1 MEIPIIIL
9 NWNGWEDTLE
19 CLDALMKQT
28 YQQFKVYLVDNG
40 STDGSQKILK
50 EKYATHFQIELIL
63 NQENLGFTRGN
74 NEILT
79 TYILTNPVY
88 KYVVLLNN
96 DTVPLDDWLKNLVQS
111 ANDNQADLVS
121 SKMVD
126 YYEPIKMDN
135 AGHMM
140 LNTGEI
146 LPIGHGEPV
155 DNYLKGFENMGASAG
170 AALYATQML
179 RDIGVFDE
187 HFNTGY
193 EDAEL
198 GVRAAITGYKSW
210 YEPTAVVYH
219 KMGQSIKKIF
229 DYDYSLKIQK
239 HILYTYFKL
248 MPISVIILMAP
259 FWIFRFL
266 VLLVISLLFLRFKY
280 FKILFQSY
288 KETLFNDF
296 GVVKES
302 RHTFVSG
309 KRLIASSAILN
320 RQTFFLW
327 YDFKRFYKF
336 FFRRESSA
344 IDSYGKSQKTKQ
356 THVD

>member
-28 YQQFKVYLVDNG
+28 YQEFKVYLVDNG
-40 STDGSQKILK
+40 STDESQKILK
-50 EKYATHFQIELIL
+50 EKYATHPQIELIL

-74 NEILT
+74 NI
-79 TYILTNPVY
+79 ILTNYISINPIY
-88 KYVVLLNN
+88 EYVVLLNN
-96 DTVPLDDWLKNLVQS
+96 DTTPFDNWLKNLVQS
-111 ANDNQADLVS
+111 AKDNQVAMVC

-126 YYEPIKMDN
+126 YYERTKMDN

-155 DNYLKGFENMGASAG
+155 DNYTKGFENMGASAG
-170 AALYATQML
+170 AALYTTQML
-179 RDIGVFDE
+179 KDIGVFDE

-198 GVRAAITGYKSW
+198 GVRAVIAGYKSW

-239 HILYTYFKL
+239 HIIYTYFKL
-248 MPISVIILMAP
+248 MPISVIILMSP

-266 VLLVISLLFLRFKY
+266 ILLVISLLFLRLKY
-280 FKILFQSY
+280 FKILFRSC

-296 GVVKES
+296 GIIKKA
-302 RHTFVSG
+302 RNTFFYE
-309 KRLIASSAILN
+309 KKMITPSAILKK
-320 RQTFFLW
+320 QTFFLF
-327 YDFKRFYKF
+327 YDLKRFYKF
-336 FFRRESSA
+336 FFQRQSSA
-344 IDSYGKSQKTKQ
+344 MDSYGKSQEN
-356 THVD
+356 